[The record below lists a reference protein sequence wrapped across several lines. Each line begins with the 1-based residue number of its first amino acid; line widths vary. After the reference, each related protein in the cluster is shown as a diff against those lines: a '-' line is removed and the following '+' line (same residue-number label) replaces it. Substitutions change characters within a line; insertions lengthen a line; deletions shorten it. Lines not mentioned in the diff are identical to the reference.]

1 MNKKIALPLL
11 SLSSIGLSLATFQ
24 SANAQSSVSLYG
36 VLDAGVRY
44 TSNAGINLANT
55 SAKSR
60 LNANSGGK
68 EGTRF
73 GLTGSEDL
81 GGGTKAIFQL
91 ESGFNLGTG
100 SLNSKNDNKSFSS
113 NTAEQSLFGRQA
125 YIGIENT
132 NLGKFTLG
140 RQFTVGYDT
149 ARIFDPSNNINQLG
163 LTYDL
168 SGTIDGINNNRRSDA
183 TLKYSFE
190 KNGFNLKGS
199 IKPGNQTGSL
209 SNGNSY
215 GLGLSYQFGATQLAS
230 SYSYISHHRHPE
242 DFSKFIQANGATHI
256 FNIGFAHKFDTT
268 TLKAGYVNSSIPEL
282 EVFANQQNP
291 GRLIPS
297 HRVQSLGLGLT
308 HTMTPRLDVVLAT
321 YGEFKGFSEHTSWV
335 GTKALLGSNYKLS
348 NRTSVYGY
356 LDFVTTKNGVS
367 PLNSKK
373 SRAGLTLGL
382 VHKF

>member
-1 MNKKIALPLL
+1 MNKKIAAI
-11 SLSSIGLSLATFQ
+11 SLSTLGLSFGASQ
-24 SANAQSSVSLYG
+24 SALAQSSVSLYG

-44 TSNAGINLANT
+44 STNAGIDLANT
-55 SAKSR
+55 SGKSR

-68 EGTRF
+68 EGSRF

-100 SLNSKNDNKSFSS
+100 ALNSKNDNKSFSN

-125 YIGIENT
+125 YVGLEST
-132 NLGKFTLG
+132 TLGKLTLG
-140 RQFTVGYDT
+140 RQFTVGYDV
-149 ARIFDPSNNINQLG
+149 ARIFDPSNNINQTG

-168 SGTIDGINNNRRSDA
+168 SGTIDGINNHRRSDA

-190 KNGFNLKGS
+190 KNGLNLKGS

-209 SNGNSY
+209 SKGSAY
-215 GLGLSYQFGATQLAS
+215 GLGASYKFGSTQLAS

-242 DFSKFIQANGATHI
+242 DFSKFIKVNGSSHI
-256 FNIGFAHKFDTT
+256 FNIGFAHKFDAT

-282 EVFANQQNP
+282 EVFSNQQNA

-297 HRVQSLGLGLT
+297 HRVQSFGLGLT
-308 HTMTPRLDVVLAT
+308 HTLNPRMDIVLAT
-321 YGEFKGFSEHTSWV
+321 YGEFKGFSERNNWV
-335 GTKALLGSNYKLS
+335 GAKALLGSTYKVS

-356 LDFVTTKNGVS
+356 LDYSGTKNGVN